1 MDGGFVRPFRTTRE
15 NISLNYSNPVDLKIV
30 EVVVLLVAGVLFVTW
45 QFRDLRHAKEVTRQQ
60 REAEK
65 HQAAQRSAKPDVG
78 PPMTSQQS
86 DPQ

>member
-1 MDGGFVRPFRTTRE
+1 MDGGLVRPFRTTRK
-15 NISLNYSNPVDLKIV
+15 NAALKRSTTVDLKII

-45 QFRDLRHAKEVTRQQ
+45 QFRDLRRAKEITRKQ

-65 HQAAQRSAKPDVG
+65 HQAMQRSAKPDEA
-78 PPMTSQQS
+78 PPITSQQS